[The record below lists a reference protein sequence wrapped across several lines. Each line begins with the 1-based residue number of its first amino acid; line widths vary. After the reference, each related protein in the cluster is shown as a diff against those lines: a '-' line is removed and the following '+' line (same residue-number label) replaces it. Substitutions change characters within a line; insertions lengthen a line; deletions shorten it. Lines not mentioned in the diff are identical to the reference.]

1 MIAPANGTVDR
12 WAWDY
17 VHATDLAA
25 KLAPPPPPRE
35 WERAPDARRIAAP
48 GRPSTLVP
56 ASRRMKTPS
65 AEALR
70 DPKRRAQLLHTF
82 LHHELQ
88 AAELMCWAVLAFPDA
103 PPALR
108 RGLVGVAL
116 DEVRHMNM
124 YGAHIERLGHAI
136 GDFAVNDWF
145 WDRVPQATMVTHFL
159 ASMGM
164 GFEAG
169 NLDHTRRFEERFRAV
184 GDDEG
189 ARLHA
194 MVAEE
199 EVPHV
204 RLGTHWFRELTGAL
218 DFDEWRASLPAPLS
232 PMVMQGAPID
242 RDARLRA
249 GFTETFLDRLTSW
262 KAT

>member
-17 VHATDLAA
+17 VHTTDLAM

-35 WERAPDARRIAAP
+35 WELDPPARRIASP
-48 GRPSTLVP
+48 GRPSALAP
-56 ASRRMKTPS
+56 AARRLKTPS

-108 RGLVGVAL
+108 RGLVGIAL

-124 YGAHIERLGHAI
+124 YGAHIEHLGHAV
-136 GDFAVNDWF
+136 GDFPVNDWF
-145 WDRVPQATMVTHFL
+145 WDRVPQSTTPAHFL
-159 ASMGM
+159 ATMGM

-169 NLDHTRRFEERFRAV
+169 NLDHTRRFAERFRAV
-184 GDDEG
+184 GDDAG

-194 MVAEE
+194 IVAEE

-204 RLGTHWFRELTGAL
+204 RLGTHWFRVFTGDL
-218 DFDEWRASLPAPLS
+218 DFDTWRAHLPPPLS
-232 PMVMQGAPID
+232 PMVMQGRPID
-242 RDARLRA
+242 REARLAA
-249 GFTETFLDRLTSW
+249 GFNEAFLDRLASW
-262 KAT
+262 QPT